1 MFGASNNNATSG
13 GGLFGNQSTSSNG
26 GFSFGNS
33 NANGAA
39 NANGANK
46 NTFSFGNSSTSSPA
60 GLFGNSN
67 GNVKAPG
74 AGGLFGSNSAA
85 TMSTPQQPAVS
96 SGNLFGSNNNN
107 NNNNA
112 AGGLFG
118 QKQNTFGANNQGGGL
133 FSNNATS
140 ASKPLFGNAAVSTP
154 ASTSGGLFGN
164 NVASST
170 KPLFGNSNS
179 NTTSSS
185 GLFGNSSNQQGSSLF
200 GKSNTAFNQ
209 PLMNN
214 ATPVKQYNFKDLPK
228 SLTDSTKANKT
239 INLTES
245 SRKRSLS
252 SVNGSAVSQGKSA
265 LLEKFGSRFS
275 TIQSQVN
282 YNSEGLFSPKKD
294 LIQSM
299 LRSERSHETNSAVS
313 KLPQDRFSSN
323 VVSSR
328 SMTTP
333 RSMSTDYL
341 KLKIN
346 PSRTESRRL
355 KIFGDSGGAKKVR
368 ILGKEEVKDSFVDD
382 SNGNAELDQTHLLS
396 TSPNKK
402 EQDKFAETISGV
414 SSQDSEYWCSPS
426 IEELQT
432 LPLRQ
437 LAEVPG
443 FTIGRKGYGVI
454 RFELPVDLTAFWSDL
469 KGNLFGNI
477 VKINKNHTVEVY
489 PNGSVPLGTG
499 LNVPAIIT
507 LEKVFPITR
516 RKVALSSA
524 EKDIEHRLFVKKLKE
539 LKDMEFVT
547 YDPIN
552 GSWTFKV
559 QHFSIWGLVEED
571 DAVVDIEEELAKAK
585 RKIASA
591 EPAEPTQ
598 SLKRPTPPA
607 VSKSTQK
614 VMKTNNFAEDTFLY
628 KKQNDNN
635 TYEFDTTSFIP
646 GSFFSPDVDNEEHVE
661 EHNDEINTENILSDS
676 SVDDEEVN
684 AAVPS
689 QLGFDNDD
697 SLSPED
703 FEMVEKQFEPETL
716 GQQDFDVLDAN
727 PSLSISDDWDTQ
739 LELCSRYDSVF
750 ASDKLKQTTIFEG
763 PFSKNL
769 TAGDL
774 DKLLYGDFS
783 KVLKSNQAIRD
794 ELRFSNYSFVEFS
807 ASNKLL
813 RQTSQT
819 TSHVSAK
826 SIYFLYDSDNG
837 QFLKSVFRNHLS
849 CSKIVERSNGFPKVA
864 PNKCF
869 DFRQIANSLSYDF
882 SQEQGTVW
890 ELASALFDNN
900 TNEEIVGLNDTSVVN
915 RVLEIQR
922 RKALISW
929 IKNDIQ
935 SAIDA
940 KLDASND
947 TFEQI
952 FFLLSSFNISSAAKL
967 AITSN
972 NLHLSVLIS
981 LLGSNDPEVKLS
993 AGKQLEVWKRNAV
1006 LQTIPSGLVK
1016 IYQLLKGD
1024 VLATDLIDGLSPSVS
1039 WRTKLGLLLSYGDIN
1054 ESLATLIGSF
1064 IDSESASI
1072 PEQDQTFFNLFKLFV
1087 FKHHSIYD
1095 ISEIFALLRGSKL
1108 YDVTLQWYLYEI
1120 LFRSTKQLSFGADN
1134 EFLGDRTTLL
1144 FSEEL
1149 QSMGLWEEA
1158 LFVLLHLTNNSACE
1172 SSITRLLSTNPQIL
1186 ENDDVTERLVQQ
1198 LSIPQSLVSEC
1209 KALHCRYTGDHWKE
1223 AQYLLDAGKYD
1234 EAHRVIVSFVAPDAV
1249 INNGSKLGE
1258 LESLIS
1264 QFPERPNIEG
1274 WNIGVSVYKNYL
1286 KLVSSKSTAQSPLRF
1301 LIESLPLV
1309 KAYNFRMNVAL
1320 QLMSKFVADKLA
1332 QLQSKEG
1339 SGVLDLDVSKTDK
1352 LPLGESDKS
1361 AVMVLDRFLK
1371 REALSY

>member
-1 MFGASNNNATSG
+1 MFGASNNNASSG
-13 GGLFGNQSTSSNG
+13 GGLFGNQSTSSSG
-26 GFSFGNS
+26 GFNFGNS
-33 NANGAA
+33 NTNGGA
-39 NANGANK
+39 NAIGGNK
-46 NTFSFGNSSTSSPA
+46 NAFSLGNGGSSSSA

-74 AGGLFGSNSAA
+74 TGGLFGSNPAT
-85 TMSTPQQPAVS
+85 TMSTPQQPVVS
-96 SGNLFGSNNNN
+96 SGGLFGSNNNN
-107 NNNNA
+107 NNNA
-112 AGGLFG
+112 TGGLFG
-118 QKQNTFGANNQGGGL
+118 QKQNTFGANSQGGGL
-133 FSNNATS
+133 FNNNASS
-140 ASKPLFGNAAVSTP
+140 AAKPLFGNGAVSTP
-154 ASTSGGLFGN
+154 TSTSGGLFGN

-170 KPLFGNSNS
+170 KPLFGNSNG
-179 NTTSSS
+179 NTIPSS

-200 GKSNTAFNQ
+200 GKPNTTFNQ
-209 PLMNN
+209 PLMNNN

-228 SLTDSTKANKT
+228 SLTDSTKTNKT

-252 SVNGSAVSQGKSA
+252 SVNGPSVPQGKSA

-299 LRSERSHETNSAVS
+299 LRSEGSHETNFAVS

-346 PSRTESRRL
+346 PSRTEARRL
-355 KIFGDSGGAKKVR
+355 KIFGGSGGAKKVR
-368 ILGKEEVKDSFVDD
+368 ILGKEEIKGSSVDD
-382 SNGNAELDQTHLLS
+382 SNGVDEFDQTHLLS

-402 EQDKFAETISGV
+402 EQDRVAETESDT
-414 SSQDSEYWCSPS
+414 SSQYSEYWCSPS

-469 KGNLFGNI
+469 KGELFGNV

-507 LEKVFPITR
+507 LEKVFPISR
-516 RKVALSSA
+516 RKVALTSA

-571 DAVVDIEEELAKAK
+571 DVVIDIEEELEKVK
-585 RKIASA
+585 RKTTST
-591 EPAEPTQ
+591 EPKQPP
-598 SLKRPTPPA
+598 KRPSPPA
-607 VSKSTQK
+607 VSKSAQK

-628 KKQNDNN
+628 KKQTDNN

-646 GSFFSPDVDNEEHVE
+646 GSFFSPDVDNDEHHEEHKD
-661 EHNDEINTENILSDS
+661 NINTENILSDS
-676 SVDDEEVN
+676 SVDEDDVID
-684 AAVPS
+684 AVPS

-697 SLSPED
+697 SLSPDD

-716 GQQDFDVLDAN
+716 NQQDFDVLDAN
-727 PSLSISDDWDTQ
+727 PSLNVSDDWETQ

-763 PFSKNL
+763 PFSKKL
-769 TAGDL
+769 TPGDL

-783 KVLKSNQAIRD
+783 KVLKSHKAIND

-807 ASNKLL
+807 TSNKLL
-813 RQTSQT
+813 RQACKTS
-819 TSHVSAK
+819 SHVSAE
-826 SIYFLYDSDNG
+826 SISFLYDSHNV
-837 QFLKSVFRNHLS
+837 QFFKSVFRNHLS
-849 CSKIVERSNGFPKVA
+849 CSKIIKRSNGFPKVS
-864 PNKCF
+864 PNKSF
-869 DFRQIANSLSYDF
+869 DFKQIVNNLSYDF
-882 SQEQGTVW
+882 SQKQGTVW

-900 TNEEIVGLNDTSVVN
+900 ANEEIVGVNDTDVVN

-922 RKALISW
+922 REALIAW

-935 SAIDA
+935 PAIDA
-940 KLDASND
+940 KLDSSSD

-952 FFLLSSFNISSAAKL
+952 FLLLSSFNLSSAAKL
-967 AITSN
+967 AISSN

-981 LLGSNDPEVKLS
+981 LLGSNDPDVKLS

-1006 LQTIPSGLVK
+1006 LQTIPPGLVK

-1024 VLATDLIDGLSPSVS
+1024 VLATDLIDDVSPGIS

-1054 ESLATLIGSF
+1054 ESLATLIGCF

-1072 PEQDQTFFNLFKLFV
+1072 PDEDQTFFNLFKLFV
-1087 FKHHSIYD
+1087 FKHHSNYD

-1134 EFLGDRTTLL
+1134 ELIGDRTTLL

-1158 LFVLLHLTNNSACE
+1158 LFVLLHLTNNTACE
-1172 SSITRLLSTNPQIL
+1172 SSITRLLSMNPQIL

-1209 KALHCRYTGDHWKE
+1209 KALHCRYTGNHWKE
-1223 AQYLLDAGKYD
+1223 AQYLLDAGKY
-1234 EAHRVIVSFVAPDAV
+1234 EESHRVIVSFVAPDAV

-1264 QFPERPNIEG
+1264 QFPERPNIKG

-1301 LIESLPLV
+1301 LMESLPLV
-1309 KAYNFRMNVAL
+1309 KTYNFRMNVAV

-1352 LPLGESDKS
+1352 LPLGESDRS
-1361 AVMVLDRFLK
+1361 AVVVLDRFLK